1 MKMRIIYTISKEESE
16 EIAKVRATVK
26 DKQADK
32 RLYAVELRGR
42 GKNNHEIAEK
52 LDTSAKV
59 VSYWVGLYKRGGVEA
74 LKGKKR
80 ESHNWNI
87 SYEEEE
93 KLLSQFKERAE
104 KGQIVEVSE
113 IRKAYDE
120 AVGHETC
127 STYIYAVLRRHNW
140 TKKMPRSRHPK
151 KASKEAIEASK
162 KLNLL

>member
-1 MKMRIIYTISKEESE
+1 MKMRIIYTISEEESN
-16 EIAKVRATVK
+16 EIAKARATIK

-42 GKNNHEIAEK
+42 GKSNREIAEK

-59 VSYWVGLYKRGGVEA
+59 VSHWVSIYKHGGLEV

-93 KLLSQFKERAE
+93 KILSQFKEKAE

-113 IRKAYDE
+113 IRKAYDK
-120 AVGHETC
+120 AVGHAT
-127 STYIYAVLRRHNW
+127 SPTHIYAVLKRHNW

-162 KLNLL
+162 KLNLS